1 MNAPKPQQSLAG
13 QTCPACRTG
22 KFALVQIDHTED
34 LAEDNPITMPGIW
47 VDRCDHC
54 GEIVFPGDTT
64 RFIESI
70 VADQTEQLTPRELER
85 IREDLGVATQDE
97 MSTDLGLGLKS
108 YHKWESGKQ
117 YPTRSMSYYI
127 RVLAE
132 FPQAFDWL
140 RRRAWRQ
147 KNRLAQFQS
156 QPSQADF
163 VLMFPS
169 LPARY
174 WEIECKT
181 SPEQTPP
188 TSTRLGRPGQ
198 RQSNPALGLFHAFAN
213 K

>member
-34 LAEDNPITMPGIW
+34 LAEDNPITIPGIW

-64 RFIESI
+64 RFIESV

-97 MSTDLGLGLKS
+97 MSEALGLGAKT
-108 YHKWESGKQ
+108 YHKWESGAQ
-117 YPTRSMSYYI
+117 FPTRSMSYYI

-132 FPQAFDWL
+132 FPEVFDWL
-140 RRRAWRQ
+140 RRRAWRN
-147 KNRLAQFQS
+147 KNRLTHR
-156 QPSQADF
+156 QADF
-163 VLMFPS
+163 TAMFPDLAPS
-169 LPARY
+169 GVSAERPGAASRCDRPTQERPNPARG
-174 WEIECKT
+174 
-181 SPEQTPP
+181 
-188 TSTRLGRPGQ
+188 L
-198 RQSNPALGLFHAFAN
+198 NPVNF
-213 K
+213 

>member
-22 KFALVQIDHTED
+22 KFALAQIDHTED
-34 LAEDNPITMPGIW
+34 LAEDNPITIPGIW

-64 RFIESI
+64 RFIESV
-70 VADQTEQLTPRELER
+70 VAEQTEQLTDREFER
-85 IREDLGVATQDE
+85 IREDLAVATQDE
-97 MSTDLGLGLKS
+97 MSEILGLGLKT

-132 FPQAFDWL
+132 FPEAFDWL

-147 KNRLAQFQS
+147 KNRLAQAAG
-156 QPSQADF
+156 QPDLA
-163 VLMFPS
+163 VMFPDLAANPPAS
-169 LPARY
+169 ARIATPRAQSPRMNPARGL
-174 WEIECKT
+174 
-181 SPEQTPP
+181 
-188 TSTRLGRPGQ
+188 TRVVFSL
-198 RQSNPALGLFHAFAN
+198 